1 MDPKHV
7 LIEHT
12 TMDRTR
18 QKCLKKIML
27 KKRKKRI
34 CLLYHLIDRQHFH
47 DREEFVLDNH
57 MQRKSNIMKEK

>member
-1 MDPKHV
+1 MDLILV

-12 TMDRTR
+12 TMDRT
-18 QKCLKKIML
+18 KNNVEEKEKE
-27 KKRKKRI
+27 KKRI